1 MPQEHPRS
9 SAIFSLFFD
18 AKAET
23 MKKNILYLGIAGEMF
38 QVDLEQVVYM
48 QADDHYTHIY
58 YSNGLH
64 FVVPFGLSRMEKA
77 VRSQMGD
84 ANAFRRVGRSYIV
97 HLDKVFHINVPR
109 QCLQYFDAKGCP
121 QTLNLP
127 KALLQGLMEHIRTR
141 HPGTVLTPS
150 TEFDE

>member
-58 YSNGLH
+58 YSNG
-64 FVVPFGLSRMEKA
+64 
-77 VRSQMGD
+77 
-84 ANAFRRVGRSYIV
+84 YI
-97 HLDKVFHINVPR
+97 L
-109 QCLQYFDAKGCP
+109 
-121 QTLNLP
+121 
-127 KALLQGLMEHIRTR
+127 
-141 HPGTVLTPS
+141 
-150 TEFDE
+150 